1 MTRRPRNFHAEYRRR
16 TALGVERGLTLR
28 QARGHPR
35 LGEPSVRILRQD
47 GQLPGDRDPAL
58 VRYYR
63 VVARLAKGEP
73 LRTAIPAEHISPAL
87 VHRLNEERVLFG
99 YTYRTGKHGQ
109 PNIFNGLWV
118 RHHARFHVLTSDG
131 VLHPEV
137 PLDKVSA
144 SQIGT
149 YWNAVHA
156 AMQGKPEA
164 LEPFHSLV
172 LYDTAGKAYR
182 LLTDVNALYRFFD
195 TMSEEQ
201 YADFSRTFYSGR
213 EVRYVA

>member
-1 MTRRPRNFHAEYRRR
+1 MTRRPRNYHAEYLRRK
-16 TALGVERGLTLR
+16 TLGVERGLTLR

-35 LGEPSVRILRQD
+35 LGEPTVRMLRQG

-58 VRYYR
+58 VRYFR

-87 VHRLNEERVLFG
+87 VHRINEERVLFG
-99 YTYRTGKHGQ
+99 YSYRTGKRGQ
-109 PNIFNGLWV
+109 PNVFNGLWV
-118 RHHARFHVLTSDG
+118 RYHARMPILTSDG

-144 SQIGT
+144 SQVGT
-149 YWNAVHA
+149 YWNAVTEA
-156 AMQGKPEA
+156 RQGKLDRLLA
-164 LEPFHSLV
+164 FRNV
-172 LYDTAGKAYR
+172 VVYDVDGRAYR
-182 LLTDVNALYRFFD
+182 LLTDVNAIHRFFD
-195 TMSEEQ
+195 AMSDAE